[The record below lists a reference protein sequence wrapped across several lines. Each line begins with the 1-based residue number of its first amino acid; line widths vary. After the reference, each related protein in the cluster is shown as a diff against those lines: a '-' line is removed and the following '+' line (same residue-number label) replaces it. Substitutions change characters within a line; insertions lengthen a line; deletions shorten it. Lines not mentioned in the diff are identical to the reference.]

1 MVPVGWLVVVYV
13 ASGWLGRDCGGS
25 APAGD
30 GRSVSASSPFTY
42 TMTLRITE
50 AGLFT
55 ISSQTPHW
63 LLIVVGFV
71 MCGLLA
77 LMLVISR
84 KTR

>member
-30 GRSVSASSPFTY
+30 GRSVSASFPFSY

-50 AGLFT
+50 AGFFT
-55 ISSQTPHW
+55 ISPQTPHW
-63 LLIVVGFV
+63 LLLVVVIV

-77 LMLVISR
+77 LMLVVSR